1 MHILLIHQAF
11 VTTGE
16 AGGTRHIEFAKR
28 LAAHGH
34 RVTIITSPV
43 SYLSGK
49 NSRSGIY
56 LWKTEKWA
64 EGIEIRETGLS
75 AKSYEDKI
83 DYILADLA

>member
-49 NSRSGIY
+49 NSRSG
-56 LWKTEKWA
+56 
-64 EGIEIRETGLS
+64 RR
-75 AKSYEDKI
+75 
-83 DYILADLA
+83 